1 MLRTV
6 IEQYKLNIAE
16 RDNEVDKNSYELK
29 ERLREKEGQVRKLKK
44 REREQ
49 QAEMKM
55 SKSLSVDNT
64 MMTSKLKV
72 SQVSLG
78 HIFNTVNEMKE
89 SNDRS
94 TRLLGRKAAAGVK

>member
-1 MLRTV
+1 M
-6 IEQYKLNIAE
+6 
-16 RDNEVDKNSYELK
+16 
-29 ERLREKEGQVRKLKK
+29 RKLKR

-64 MMTSKLKV
+64 MMTNKLRV
-72 SQVSLG
+72 SQVGLG
-78 HIFNTVNEMKE
+78 HIFNTVNELRD

-94 TRLLGRKAAAGVK
+94 SRLLLRTAAASVK